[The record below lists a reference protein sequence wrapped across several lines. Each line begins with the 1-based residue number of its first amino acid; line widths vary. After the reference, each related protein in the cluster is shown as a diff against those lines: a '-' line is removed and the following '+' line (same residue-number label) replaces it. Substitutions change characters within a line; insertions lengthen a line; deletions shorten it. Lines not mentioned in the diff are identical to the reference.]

1 MFKVEVSDFSNPTIK
16 LLSNIESLL
25 QEQNELLRQAFTFG
39 NTNIVETNK
48 IENKAN
54 YDDMGRKELLA
65 IIKDLPKGTIKGKF
79 MTMGLEELRKQVK
92 EVMKCQE

>member
-54 YDDMGRKELLA
+54 YENMGRKELLA
-65 IIKDLPKGTIKGKF
+65 IIKTLPPKSVKGKY
-79 MTMGLEELRKQVK
+79 MTMGLEELREQVK
-92 EVMKCQE
+92 EAIKCKE